1 LCHGLNKLM
10 SLTFSSACE
19 VFFDPRRISHDCK
32 TVPRRNSFG
41 LAEDI
46 SKSGMLIWI
55 LSKLDYDERYSR
67 QKNKTFTGFDERNR
81 RATVQGGW
89 IMLPANRRVENAW
102 MRLEQQGAPPAEL
115 LSADIYGS
123 WMRCISHGLDT
134 LRPPSPEFVSP
145 AVLRQEQQRCSL
157 VRGLALAEMHTLH
170 QQIAGSNFMIAFATG
185 GGLLLDIISDSS
197 FSDASDAACIRAGAV
212 WTENVCGTN
221 GLGTAAYLKKP
232 IVVHGREHFFA
243 RYNNLT
249 CVAAPIFAPDG
260 ELAGILDASS
270 DCMSRQAHTQA
281 LVAMAATQI
290 ENGLFREQHRGD
302 VLVAFHN
309 RGEYLHTLSAGLL
322 AVDNEGKILAANR
335 AARVLLDGLPASAG
349 RLFGDVFRAKFSAFV
364 DEGRRKERQRLEDDV
379 GSQFVATIENTRQ
392 FPMGQR
398 ISAIKSPPQTRSLPQ
413 KETQAQFVS
422 ADPTIAGIVR
432 QVEIAAARKMPI
444 LIRGETGTGKE
455 QMARHAH
462 AASRRTGSFVAVNCA
477 ALPDSL
483 IEAELFGYS
492 EGAFTGARKGGSAG
506 LFREADGG
514 TLFLDEI
521 GDMPVTLQAV
531 LLRFLDDWTVR
542 PVGGSRREVD
552 VLLVSATNTNL
563 DDAIAKARFRSDL
576 LFRLNTLE
584 VTLLPLRERTD
595 FAEIARHLM
604 EKIDPTVELSKG
616 ALDRLAELDWDGN
629 IRELRNVL
637 TRLSLSETGRVI
649 DGAAIET
656 AVGPTCRER
665 PGPRTLADDGNKHDL
680 HEIQRAHVLSAYAE
694 TGNNISKTARRL
706 GVSRNTVYR
715 ALRGR
720 QT

>member
-1 LCHGLNKLM
+1 MFAAG
-10 SLTFSSACE
+10 
-19 VFFDPRRISHDCK
+19 
-32 TVPRRNSFG
+32 RRN
-41 LAEDI
+41 D
-46 SKSGMLIWI
+46 
-55 LSKLDYDERYSR
+55 
-67 QKNKTFTGFDERNR
+67 
-81 RATVQGGW
+81 
-89 IMLPANRRVENAW
+89 NAW
-102 MRLEQQGAPPAEL
+102 MTLEQRGAPPAEL
-115 LSADIYGS
+115 LSAEIYDS
-123 WMRCISHGLDT
+123 WMRCISSGLDT
-134 LRPPSPEFVSP
+134 LRPPPPEFVSP

-170 QQIAGSNFMIAFATG
+170 QQIAGSNFMIAFANAD
-185 GGLLLDIISDSS
+185 GLLLDIITDPS
-197 FSDASDAACIRAGAV
+197 FSDASNAASIRPGTI
-212 WTENVCGTN
+212 WTERICGTN
-221 GLGTAAYLKKP
+221 GLGTAAHLKRA
-232 IVVHGREHFFA
+232 IVVHGREHFFS
-243 RYNNLT
+243 RYSNLT

-260 ELAGILDASS
+260 ELTGILDASS

-281 LVAMAATQI
+281 LVSMAATQI
-290 ENGLFREQHRGD
+290 ENGLFREHHRGNI
-302 VLVAFHN
+302 LIALHN

-335 AARVLLDGLPASAG
+335 AARVLLHGLPAAPG
-349 RLFGDVFRAKFSAFV
+349 RRFADVFRAKFSSFV

-392 FPMGQR
+392 FQMIQKVPALRPQLP
-398 ISAIKSPPQTRSLPQ
+398 KPPAP
-413 KETQAQFVS
+413 QFVS
-422 ADPTIAGIVR
+422 ADPNIDAIVR

-462 AASRRTGSFVAVNCA
+462 AASRRTGSFVPVNCA

-492 EGAFTGARKGGSAG
+492 EGAFTGALKGGSAG

-542 PVGGSRREVD
+542 PVGGSKRQVD
-552 VLLVSATNTNL
+552 VLLVSATNADL
-563 DDAIAKARFRSDL
+563 DESIAKGRFRSDL

-584 VTLLPLRERTD
+584 VTLPPLRERTD
-595 FAEIARHLM
+595 FADIARHLM
-604 EKIDPTVELSKG
+604 HHIDSSVVLAER
-616 ALDRLAELDWDGN
+616 AIDRLAELDWDGN

-637 TRLSLSETGRVI
+637 ARLSLGEHANLI
-649 DGAAIET
+649 NEAAIEAVIGT
-656 AVGPTCRER
+656 ARGAN
-665 PGPRTLADDGNKHDL
+665 PGRKTSGASELSGDL
-680 HEIQRAHVLSAYAE
+680 HEIQRAHVLRAYAE

-715 ALRGR
+715 ALRSGHA
-720 QT
+720 

>member
-1 LCHGLNKLM
+1 M
-10 SLTFSSACE
+10 
-19 VFFDPRRISHDCK
+19 
-32 TVPRRNSFG
+32 
-41 LAEDI
+41 
-46 SKSGMLIWI
+46 I
-55 LSKLDYDERYSR
+55 LSASR
-67 QKNKTFTGFDERNR
+67 RMD
-81 RATVQGGW
+81 
-89 IMLPANRRVENAW
+89 NAW
-102 MRLEQQGAPPAEL
+102 TTLEQRGTPPSEL
-115 LSADIYGS
+115 LSADIYDS
-123 WMRCISHGLDT
+123 WMRCISFGLDT
-134 LRPPSPEFVSP
+134 LRPPSPEYVSA

-170 QQIAGSNFMIAFATG
+170 QQIAGSNFMIAFANAN
-185 GGLLLDIISDSS
+185 GLLLDIITDPS
-197 FSDASDAACIRAGAV
+197 FNDASNAASIRPGTV
-212 WTENVCGTN
+212 WTERICGTN
-221 GLGTAAYLKKP
+221 GLGTAAHLKRA
-232 IVVHGREHFFA
+232 IVVHGREHFFS

-249 CVAAPIFAPDG
+249 CIAAPIFGPDG
-260 ELAGILDASS
+260 ELTGILDASS

-290 ENGLFREQHRGD
+290 ENGLFREHHRGNI
-302 VLVAFHN
+302 LIALHN

-322 AVDNEGKILAANR
+322 AVDNEGRILAANR
-335 AARVLLDGLPASAG
+335 AARVLLHGLPAAPG
-349 RLFGDVFRAKFSAFV
+349 RRFADVFRAKFSCFV
-364 DEGRRKERQRLEDDV
+364 DEGRRKERQHLEDEV

-392 FPMGQR
+392 FPMVQR
-398 ISAIKSPPQTRSLPQ
+398 VSVPRPPLP
-413 KETQAQFVS
+413 KAPAAQFVS
-422 ADPTIAGIVR
+422 GDPKIAAIVR

-506 LFREADGG
+506 LVREADGG

-542 PVGGSRREVD
+542 PIGGSKREVD
-552 VLLVSATNTNL
+552 VLLVSATNANL
-563 DDAIAKARFRSDL
+563 EDTIAKGRFRSDL

-584 VTLLPLRERTD
+584 VGLPPLRERTD
-595 FAEIARHLM
+595 FADIARHLM
-604 EKIDPTVELSKG
+604 EKVDPSAVLTQS
-616 ALDRLAELDWDGN
+616 AIDRLAELDWNGN

-637 TRLSLSETGRVI
+637 SRLSLGEHSNLI
-649 DGAAIET
+649 DEAAIE
-656 AVGPTCRER
+656 AEVGRCCGARSARATSPDSELNR
-665 PGPRTLADDGNKHDL
+665 DL

-720 QT
+720 LT